1 MATTL
6 KERLALAMKGP
17 PVVTQAALARVCE
30 VSPPSVSDWL
40 SGKTKTLA
48 GMNLVKAARLL
59 NVNPEWLGTGRGP
72 MRLNASAQ
80 PQITE
85 NFSHP
90 LMTSESQPAGISVP
104 ILHQALTLLEHE
116 EEQVA
121 ERYKISPE
129 LARTERL
136 AELYRRVEANGG
148 RLDAD
153 GYKQLGRE
161 IDARRGE
168 YERVHGKRRT
178 ADGGKH

>member
-90 LMTSESQPAGISVP
+90 VMTSESQPAGISVP

-121 ERYKISPE
+121 KDYKISPE

-153 GYKQLGRE
+153 GYKQFGRE